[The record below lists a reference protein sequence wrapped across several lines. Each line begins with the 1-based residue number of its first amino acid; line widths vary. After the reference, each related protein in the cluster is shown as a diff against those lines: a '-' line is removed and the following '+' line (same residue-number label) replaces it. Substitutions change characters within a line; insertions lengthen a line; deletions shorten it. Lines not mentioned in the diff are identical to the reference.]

1 LTHRLAFFIIA
12 ICGLSAAGPAQTLN
26 TADITL
32 PEAISDGMIEDFN
45 KDGLKDLLL
54 IAGNFVN
61 IFYNKKGVF
70 SEAPDERFYYKRLG
84 EFLDAGEVDP
94 SSPGLELLGFS
105 EDGVKCFRRVDSH
118 YVESPGFLI
127 STKIDMPEYRRGPV
141 VSDFVFDI
149 NADGKDEIFL
159 LRNRNLFF
167 HHSDASGHWV
177 PEEVESPADFF
188 AVSMEE
194 KARAN
199 ADLLLR
205 PSVLS
210 KSSVLVQDF
219 NGDGLMDL
227 ASIALRRQERE
238 FRFRAIDSPWIGK
251 DAAAGRERQ
260 RFFLDIDGD
269 GNLDLVFLEAN
280 DTYTENINLFP
291 IAKIFVHLLKNG
303 GFSPTPDYFFKTII
317 VNDQAPFVDVD
328 GDGDLDFISVWSE
341 ITPGSK
347 ENIIQLLLESTLVF
361 TFRCYLYDE
370 ATGYSNTP
378 EINIKA
384 KIKSDFS
391 YLSRELPFD
400 LSADVDGDGSHDLM
414 ICKDPESVLLYYLD
428 FKAKNKIRSVELIR
442 VPGGFQGYR
451 FSDLDGNGK
460 SELIFIKDKTVR
472 IYSFAEK

>member
-1 LTHRLAFFIIA
+1 LKHRFAFLIIA
-12 ICGLSAAGPAQTLN
+12 ICGLSAAGPAQTWI

-32 PEAISDGMIEDFN
+32 PEAISDGLIEDLN
-45 KDGLKDLLL
+45 NDGRKDLLL

-61 IFYNKKGVF
+61 IFYNKKGSF
-70 SEAPDERFYYKRLG
+70 SAAPDERFYYKLLG
-84 EFLDAGEVDP
+84 EYLDVGEVDP

-105 EDGVKCFRRVDSH
+105 EDGVKCFRYVYSH

-127 STKIDMPEYRRGPV
+127 STKIDMPEYRLGPV

-149 NADGKDEIFL
+149 NADGKDEVFL
-159 LRNRNLFF
+159 LRDRKAFF
-167 HHSDASGHWV
+167 YHSDASGHWV
-177 PEEVESPADFF
+177 PEEVESPSNFS

-194 KARAN
+194 KAWAN

-205 PSVLS
+205 PLVLS

-219 NGDGLMDL
+219 NSDGLMDL
-227 ASIALRRQERE
+227 ASVALRRQEQE
-238 FRFRAIDSPWIGK
+238 FRFRTIDSPWMDK
-251 DAAAGRERQ
+251 DAAAGRERH
-260 RFFLDIDGD
+260 RFFLDVDGD
-269 GNLDLVFLEAN
+269 GNLDLIFLEAK
-280 DTYTENINLFP
+280 DTYAENINLFP
-291 IAKIFVHLLKNG
+291 IAKVFVHLRKNG
-303 GFSPTPDYFFKTII
+303 GFSPAPDYFFKTII

-347 ENIIQLLLESTLVF
+347 ENIIQILLESTLAF
-361 TFRCYLYDE
+361 TFRCYLYDG

-414 ICKDPESVLLYYLD
+414 ICKDPESLLLYYLD

-442 VPGGFQGYR
+442 VPGGFHGYR

-460 SELIFIKDKTVR
+460 SDLIFIKDKAVR
-472 IYSFAEK
+472 IFALADK

>member
-1 LTHRLAFFIIA
+1 LKHRLSFFIIA
-12 ICGLSAAGPAQTLN
+12 ICGLSAAGPVQVWR

-32 PEAISDGMIEDFN
+32 PEAISDGMIEDLDN
-45 KDGLKDLLL
+45 DGRKDLLL

-61 IFYNKKGVF
+61 IFYNKKGGF
-70 SEAPDERFYYKRLG
+70 SEAPDERFYYKLLG
-84 EFLDAGEVDP
+84 ECLDVGEVDP

-105 EDGVKCFRRVDSH
+105 EDGVKCFRYVDSH

-127 STKIDMPEYRRGPV
+127 STKIDMPEYRLGPV

-159 LRNRNLFF
+159 LRDRKAFF
-167 HHSDASGHWV
+167 YHSDASGHWV
-177 PEEVESPADFF
+177 PEEVESPANFST
-188 AVSMEE
+188 VSMED

-210 KSSVLVQDF
+210 KSSALVQDF

-227 ASIALRRQERE
+227 AAVVLCRQERE
-238 FRFRAIDSPWIGK
+238 FRFRAIDSPWM
-251 DAAAGRERQ
+251 DEVAAAGRERH
-260 RFFLDIDGD
+260 RFFLDVDGD
-269 GNLDLVFLEAN
+269 GNLDLIFLEAK
-280 DTYTENINLFP
+280 DTYAENINLFP
-291 IAKIFVHLLKNG
+291 VANIFVHLWKNG

-347 ENIIQLLLESTLVF
+347 ENIIQLLLESTLAF
-361 TFRCYLYDE
+361 TFRCYLYDR

-378 EINIKA
+378 EIIIKA

-400 LSADVDGDGSHDLM
+400 LSADVDGNGSHDLM

-428 FKAKNKIRSVELIR
+428 FKAKNKTRSVELIR
-442 VPGGFQGYR
+442 VPGGFQDYR
-451 FSDLDGNGK
+451 FSDLAGNGK
-460 SELIFIKDKTVR
+460 SDLIFIKDKAVR